1 MSPSGTGV
9 LDLAPRTEEGVATAL
24 RNAGAPV
31 AIEGSGT
38 TIGMLRPVQAGRTLS
53 TRLLT
58 GITLYRPQEM
68 VISARAGTT
77 LPEIE
82 AALAEKNQ
90 VLVPEPPDLRG
101 LMGVPGAPPP
111 TIGGLVAAN
120 LSGPRRITG
129 FALRDAVLGIRFVN
143 GAGEVLRS
151 GGRVHKNVTGLDM
164 CKLLSGSHGTLGVIT
179 EVTLKVGPAAERTA
193 TLVLPVADEAAGI
206 AALSAGLTSPYGVT
220 GAAMLP
226 AGASAGGVAG
236 PAALLRLEDVEA
248 SVTYRMA
255 RLRAALPGGTVLE
268 GAESAALWRA
278 LRDAAPLAP
287 ARDEAVWRISV
298 RPSRAPAM
306 VAALRDG
313 VGARVLL
320 DWGGGLVWVAGPAS
334 AETHAA
340 VMVAAR
346 AAGGVFTLFRAPDPL
361 RAAVAVLPPE
371 PPALAAISARVK
383 AALDPWGR
391 LNPGRMRAGA

>member
-1 MSPSGTGV
+1 MSPSLSMV
-9 LDLAPRTEEGVATAL
+9 PDLAPGTEEGVATAL
-24 RNAGAPV
+24 RNAAAPI

-38 TIGMLRPVQAGRTLS
+38 TLGMLRPVQAARTLS
-53 TRLLT
+53 TRNLT
-58 GITLYRPQEM
+58 GITLQRPQEM

-82 AALAEKNQ
+82 AALAEHGQ
-90 VLVPEPPDLRG
+90 ILVPEPPDLRR
-101 LMGVPGAPPP
+101 LMGVPDAPPP

-164 CKLLSGSHGTLGVIT
+164 CKLLAGSHGTLGVIT
-179 EVTLKVGPAAERTA
+179 EVTLKVGPAPERTA
-193 TLVLPVADEAAGI
+193 TLVLPVVDEAAGI
-206 AALSAGLTSPYGVT
+206 AALSAALTSPYGIT

-226 AGASAGGVAG
+226 AGAEAGGIAG

-268 GAESAALWRA
+268 GSDSRALWRA
-278 LRDAAPLAP
+278 IRDADPLAP
-287 ARDEAVWRISV
+287 CAGEAVWRLSV
-298 RPSRAPAM
+298 RPSRAAGM

-313 VGARVLL
+313 IGARVLL
-320 DWGGGLVWVAGPAS
+320 DWGGGLVWAVGPAT
-334 AETHAA
+334 AEAHEA
-340 VMVAAR
+340 VMRAAL
-346 AAGGVFTLFRAPDPL
+346 AAGGTFTLFRAPDPL
-361 RAAVAVLPPE
+361 RAAVAVIPPE
-371 PPALAAISARVK
+371 TPALAALSTRVK
-383 AALDPWGR
+383 AALDPAGR